1 MSEPRTAEEIA
12 TAFHEAG
19 HAVMSLVLR
28 RPVERVSIQ
37 PNERRLGQCAL
48 RKSVHGPLKD
58 AVENEIL
65 ILLGGVGAEARHT
78 GEYAW
83 EAASDDMRTIRR
95 LLEVR
100 SDNARQMKRTQQ
112 RLLDKAE
119 HLLDQPGVWTAV
131 ERVAAELLQN
141 TSISGRAVRGCYE
154 QAVRQAKD

>member
-1 MSEPRTAEEIA
+1 MTEPRTAAEIA
-12 TAFHEAG
+12 TAYHEAG

-37 PNERRLGQCAL
+37 ANQLRLGHCEL
-48 RKSVHGPLKD
+48 RKGVHGPLKD
-58 AVENEIL
+58 AIENEIL

-78 GEYAW
+78 GDYAW

-95 LLEVR
+95 LLEAR
-100 SDNARQMKRTQQ
+100 SDNARQVKRTQQ
-112 RLLDKAE
+112 RLLDKVE

-154 QAVRQAKD
+154 QAIRQAKD